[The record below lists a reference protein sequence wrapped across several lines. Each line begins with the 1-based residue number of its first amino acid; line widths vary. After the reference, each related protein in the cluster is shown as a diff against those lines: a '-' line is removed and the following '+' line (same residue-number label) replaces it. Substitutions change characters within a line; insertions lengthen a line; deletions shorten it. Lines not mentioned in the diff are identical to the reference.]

1 VSAGFGAL
9 AGPAGV
15 TALDHLAERL
25 VETAPNLRVVIA
37 TTAAER
43 DAGFRLRYQQVVDQR
58 WASREEL
65 PDGMEHD
72 AYDADALQI
81 CAWSGATLVGTI
93 RVVLPAPGR
102 RLPVETDFDLD
113 IEPIGA
119 VVEIGRL
126 VIDPM
131 YRGDPTHRAWGA
143 LFGRAWLSARSRG
156 FAVLA
161 GTASARMV
169 ERLTSLGLPFE
180 ILGAARQHWGQE
192 RHPVRLD
199 PSHGRPRWFDA
210 TAKPG

>member
-1 VSAGFGAL
+1 MSAGFGAV

-25 VETAPNLRVVIA
+25 VETAPNLCVVIA
-37 TTAAER
+37 TTGAER
-43 DAGFRLRYQQVVDQR
+43 DAGFRLRYQQVVDQG

-81 CAWSGATLVGTI
+81 CAWSGETLVGTI

-113 IEPIGA
+113 VEPIGA

-131 YRGDPTHRAWGA
+131 HRGDPTHRAWGA

-199 PSHGRPRWFDA
+199 PSHGQPRWFDA